1 MIELFITRHG
11 ETMWNL
17 EKRFQGWGNSELT
30 ENGIAMA
37 KNLAKVID
45 DNHIDTVFTSPLKRA
60 YETTLIAVGGR
71 DLPVIVLEDL
81 KEMNLGEW
89 EGRRLVDL
97 EKAEAERVA
106 FYWNEPEKYHSRE
119 GEEFTEFIQRVRRAA
134 EAMISQPSVKKAL
147 VVTHG
152 MTVKALL
159 HVLTGIEFKDI
170 LKEPIMKQTSIT
182 RIRLEDDQAQILI
195 KGDTSHMEA

>member
-60 YETTLIAVGGR
+60 YETTDRSRGR

-81 KEMNLGEW
+81 KEMNLG
-89 EGRRLVDL
+89 GGSRRLVDL
-97 EKAEAERVA
+97 EKAEAEQVA
-106 FYWNEPEKYHSRE
+106 FYWNEPGSFREAFPNLSSRSDGRGKYN
-119 GEEFTEFIQRVRRAA
+119 
-134 EAMISQPSVKKAL
+134 QPSVKAL
-147 VVTHG
+147 VVTQDDRQG
-152 MTVKALL
+152 APPCFNGDQFL
-159 HVLTGIEFKDI
+159 